1 MSERASL
8 PTIGPLLWYREPK
21 AAIAWLEQ
29 AFGFETR
36 IVVEGADGGVVHSE
50 LTLGDGYIMV
60 VGPPRGKAVSP
71 AAFGGRATASVH
83 VQLKDGL
90 DAHCARARA
99 AGAVIDREPED
110 QPYGDRV
117 YTCADLE
124 DHPWSF
130 GQTVQAMTATEMAD
144 ATGHKI
150 HEKKEPAHG

>member
-1 MSERASL
+1 MSGRARL
-8 PTIGPLLWYREPK
+8 PTIGPLLWYRDPK
-21 AAIAWLEQ
+21 AAIAWLER

-36 IVVEGADGGVVHSE
+36 LVVESGDGGVIHSE

-60 VGPPRGKAVSP
+60 VGPPSGKAVSP
-71 AAFGGRATASVH
+71 VAFGGRATQSVH
-83 VQLKDGL
+83 VQLTDGL
-90 DAHCARARA
+90 DAHCERARA
-99 AGAVIDREPED
+99 AGAKIEREPAT

-130 GQTVQAMTATEMAD
+130 GQTVTVMSAAEMEA

-150 HEKKEPAHG
+150 REASHG